1 MNFGFII
8 NALGK
13 IAVIIGL
20 FMATSFAWVVYYG
33 EYHVVKPL
41 LISSLFPI
49 VLGIV
54 MVLFTRHRKKNVNM
68 PDRYLIVS
76 VAWLYIGVIGALPFF
91 ISGYIPNFVDAFF
104 ESVSGFTTTGC
115 TILTDIEALPYSLL
129 FWRSLTHWIGGMGII
144 VLVIAVFPMFKVS
157 GYQIFSLEASGLLNQ
172 KLKPRTTDIAKL
184 LWIIYISI
192 TAILVV
198 LLLIGG
204 MNLFESL
211 CHAFGTLGTGGF
223 STKNT
228 SITNYSSFIQYTI
241 AIFMVLSGANFT
253 LYYSLFKGDFK
264 RIFNNSELKF
274 YLLII
279 GFITLTITLVLFF
292 KNNLGLEN
300 SFRHSFFQVASI
312 ITTTGYA
319 TADYLQWPTQAW
331 ILLFLL
337 LFVGGCVGSTSGGI
351 KVIRHLV
358 VLKYLRKHVSNL
370 IHPNALVSVKIN
382 KKTVHD
388 HQAQAVIM
396 FIMLYLTIFAAG
408 YVIMSILGLDMQT
421 SLGSVAACLGCV
433 GPGIGTVGPAA
444 NFFHIPEFG
453 KITLSILMI
462 VGRLE
467 LFTFMII
474 LMPSF
479 WRSN

>member
-1 MNFGFII
+1 
-8 NALGK
+8 
-13 IAVIIGL
+13 
-20 FMATSFAWVVYYG
+20 MATSFAWVVYYG

-41 LISSLFPI
+41 LISSLLPI

-223 STKNT
+223 STKNA

-253 LYYSLFKGDFK
+253 LYYSLFKGDLNVF
-264 RIFNNSELKF
+264 
-274 YLLII
+274 
-279 GFITLTITLVLFF
+279 LTTR
-292 KNNLGLEN
+292 N
-300 SFRHSFFQVASI
+300 
-312 ITTTGYA
+312 
-319 TADYLQWPTQAW
+319 
-331 ILLFLL
+331 
-337 LFVGGCVGSTSGGI
+337 
-351 KVIRHLV
+351 
-358 VLKYLRKHVSNL
+358 
-370 IHPNALVSVKIN
+370 
-382 KKTVHD
+382 
-388 HQAQAVIM
+388 
-396 FIMLYLTIFAAG
+396 
-408 YVIMSILGLDMQT
+408 
-421 SLGSVAACLGCV
+421 
-433 GPGIGTVGPAA
+433 
-444 NFFHIPEFG
+444 
-453 KITLSILMI
+453 
-462 VGRLE
+462 
-467 LFTFMII
+467 
-474 LMPSF
+474 
-479 WRSN
+479 